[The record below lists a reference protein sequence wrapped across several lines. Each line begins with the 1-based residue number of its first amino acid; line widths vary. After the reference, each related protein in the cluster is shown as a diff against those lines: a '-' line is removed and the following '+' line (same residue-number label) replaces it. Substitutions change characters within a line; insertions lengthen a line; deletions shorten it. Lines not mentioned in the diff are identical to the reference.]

1 MPARVQSV
9 PNPKSPLK
17 ATDIVRTSLLLQNQ
31 NVHPVESYLAKL
43 AEIRASGHATDET
56 SFYPAIEGLLS
67 EIGNRLKPRVRPI
80 LQLKNRGAGLPDG
93 GLFTQDQLKRSAT
106 PEDFTV
112 QPPNRGV
119 VEVKGLSEETSKT
132 VQSEQVRKYLRAYG
146 QVLLTNYREFRVV
159 VLGKDDEPRTL
170 ETFTLANSEAAFWT
184 LAAHPR
190 KADGE
195 VRKTLEEF
203 LTRALL
209 SAVPIT
215 SPDVLASFLASYAR
229 EALAK
234 IEPRSS
240 LKELEDVRKALED
253 ALGLKFESESATEK
267 ENKKGQ
273 HFFRSTLVQTLF
285 YGLFS
290 AWVLWSREPG
300 RRKDDQFEWKSAVW
314 SLQVPM
320 IRALFERLVT
330 PSHVRSLGL
339 EELLSLTG
347 EVLNRVDTGSFFQR
361 FEEDTAVQYFYEPFL
376 EAFDP
381 ELRKQLGVWY
391 TPREIV
397 RYMVERVDTVLR
409 TELGLLSGLADPNV
423 YVLDPACGTGA
434 YLVEVLDRIH
444 RTLKEERGEDALT
457 PQQLK
462 QAAKERVFGFEIL
475 PAPYVIAHLQLGMYL
490 QRADAPLTDG
500 QDTKRERAGV
510 YLTNALTGWEPPDKQ
525 KARLPFQEFEEERDE
540 ADTVKRDKP
549 ILVVLGNPPYNAFA
563 GVSPAEEDG
572 LVEPYKEGLIKEW
585 GIKKFNLDDLYIR
598 FFRLAERRIAEKS
611 HRGVVCFISN
621 FSYLSE
627 PSYVVMRKRLLQG
640 FDALWFDCL
649 NGDSRE
655 TGKLTPEGKPDP
667 SVFSTESNREGIRVG
682 TAIGLMIR
690 RDKAKSDS
698 SVHHRELWGTRKR
711 DELVESLQD
720 TALESRYT
728 SATPTPSNRY
738 SFRPEQISSVYRAW
752 PKVTELC
759 SIYPFNGP
767 IERRGNSLIAT
778 EKESN
783 KFADLVSYLDEKL
796 HDEQVALIAPA
807 LMKSS
812 GEFDAIKSRRKLVG
826 HSKFDGKNI
835 RVYPF
840 KPFDQRWCYLDANL
854 QPLFSRPNPDLIQHS
869 KVAGQGFLITRDSAD
884 KSHEG
889 TPFFFSKNVVDY
901 DFLSGHAR
909 LFPLA
914 IVETVKETPHQ
925 MQLAGIRTNT
935 TIIQPNLSV
944 MARRYCQEIGTSEN
958 EIEDSRSLWLH
969 VLAIGYSPAY
979 LEENADGIRQDW
991 PRIPLPSSSEQFS
1004 ASAALGQR
1012 VADLLDTEKP
1022 VTGVTAGALRPDL
1035 RSVAG
1040 LKRMDGEPLHADED
1054 LKLTAGWGHAGKE
1067 GVTMPGRG
1075 KLVRRE
1081 RTAKE
1086 LSDLAQGL
1094 AALSIPQ
1101 DEGLARLG
1109 SSVVDVYLNDR
1120 CAWTNVPE
1128 RVWELYIGGYQVMK
1142 KWLSYREHSFL
1153 KRPLTLA
1160 EAEEVQAMARRL
1172 TALCLLQ
1179 PELDANYL
1187 KVKGATWHGRSAPEP
1202 IEEYANAQGAA
1213 PRRQDVYAR

>member
-1 MPARVQSV
+1 MRAG
-9 PNPKSPLK
+9 
-17 ATDIVRTSLLLQNQ
+17 LLLQNQ
-31 NVHPVESYLAKL
+31 SVHPIESYLAKL

-93 GLFTQDQLKRSAT
+93 GLFTQDQLKKNAV
-106 PEDFTV
+106 PDDFTV

-119 VEVKGLSEETSKT
+119 VEVKGLSEDTSKT
-132 VQSEQVRKYLRAYG
+132 IQSDQVKKYLRAYG

-159 VLGKDDEPRTL
+159 VLGKDDKPRTL
-170 ETFTLANSEAAFWT
+170 EVFTLAKNEAAFWA

-190 KADGE
+190 KAEGE
-195 VRKTLEEF
+195 VGKTLEEF

-240 LKELEDVRKALED
+240 LKELEDVRKALEE
-253 ALGLKFESESATEK
+253 ALGLKFESELSTEK
-267 ENKKGQ
+267 ENNRGK

-300 RRKDDQFEWKSAVW
+300 RRKGDQFEWKSAVW

-347 EVLNRVDTGSFFQR
+347 EVLNRVDTSAFFQR

-409 TELGLLSGLADPNV
+409 TELGLPSGLADPNV

-490 QRADAPLTDG
+490 QRAHAPLTEEHEG
-500 QDTKRERAGV
+500 KRERAGV

-525 KARLPFQEFEEERDE
+525 KARLPFQEFEEEREE

-563 GVSPAEEDG
+563 GVSPTEEDG
-572 LVEPYKEGLIKEW
+572 LVEPYKEGLIKDW

-621 FSYLSE
+621 MSWVRE
-627 PSYVVMRKRLLQG
+627 PSFVVLRKHLFNAFNKVWIENLHGNRKISEYAPDGRTSETVFAVAGFSPGIQQGVATTLWVKSGDCSGAEVLFRDDHNAAKAEDRRKGLL
-640 FDALWFDCL
+640 
-649 NGDSRE
+649 
-655 TGKLTPEGKPDP
+655 
-667 SVFSTESNREGIRVG
+667 
-682 TAIGLMIR
+682 
-690 RDKAKSDS
+690 
-698 SVHHRELWGTRKR
+698 
-711 DELVESLQD
+711 ESLNAERFNSKYTNAFP
-720 TALESRYT
+720 TAE
-728 SATPTPSNRY
+728 NRY
-738 SFRPEQISSVYRAW
+738 SFWPEDVSDAYSEW
-752 PKVTELC
+752 PKITDLC
-759 SIYPFNGP
+759 AESPSNGLM
-767 IERRGNSLIAT
+767 EKRGGALI
-778 EKESN
+778 
-783 KFADLVSYLDEKL
+783 DCDREKL
-796 HDEQVALIAPA
+796 EERMRLYHDKSLDWDAYRLASSTLTGDWSGFDARKLRGRALDVGFRIEQVVRYAV
-807 LMKSS
+807 
-812 GEFDAIKSRRKLVG
+812 R
-826 HSKFDGKNI
+826 
-835 RVYPF
+835 
-840 KPFDQRWCYLDANL
+840 PFDTRWCYFTDISSIWNR
-854 QPLFSRPNPDLIQHS
+854 SRPALWAQRFEGNRFLATRPAGVANP
-869 KVAGQGFLITRDSAD
+869 
-884 KSHEG
+884 EG
-889 TPFFFSKNVVDY
+889 YPFMFTAALGDNDA
-901 DFLSGHAR
+901 LRGHAYY
-909 LFPLA
+909 FPLDLKQNRPEA
-914 IVETVKETPHQ
+914 ANGHLFGADDSTQHNYSPTVARYLETLGETAAQSH
-925 MQLAGIRTNT
+925 AADI
-935 TIIQPNLSV
+935 
-944 MARRYCQEIGTSEN
+944 
-958 EIEDSRSLWLH
+958 WLH
-969 VLAIGYSPAY
+969 TLAIGYSPAY

-991 PRIPLPSSSEQFS
+991 PRIPLPSSLEQFR
-1004 ASAALGQR
+1004 ASAALGQC
-1012 VADLLDTEKP
+1012 VAELLDTEQP
-1022 VTGVTAGALRPDL
+1022 VAGVTAGALRPEL

-1040 LKRMDGEPLHADED
+1040 LKRMDDKPLDADED
-1054 LKLTAGWGHAGKE
+1054 LRVTAGWGHAGKE

-1081 RTAKE
+1081 RTANE
-1086 LSDLAQGL
+1086 LSELSTGL
-1094 AALSIPQ
+1094 AVIGISQ
-1101 DEGLARLG
+1101 DEGLKRLG
-1109 SSVVDVYLNDR
+1109 NTVVDVYLNDL

-1128 RVWELYIGGYQVMK
+1128 MVWELYIGGYQVMK
-1142 KWLSYREHSFL
+1142 KWLSYREFSLL

-1179 PELDANYL
+1179 TELDANYR
-1187 KVKGATWHGRSAPEP
+1187 KVKSATWQPASETLRE
-1202 IEEYANAQGAA
+1202 
-1213 PRRQDVYAR
+1213 

>member
-1 MPARVQSV
+1 MRAG
-9 PNPKSPLK
+9 
-17 ATDIVRTSLLLQNQ
+17 LLLQNQ
-31 NVHPVESYLAKL
+31 SVHPIESYLAKL

-93 GLFTQDQLKRSAT
+93 GLFTQDQLKKNAV
-106 PEDFTV
+106 PDDFTV

-119 VEVKGLSEETSKT
+119 VEVKGLSEDTSKT
-132 VQSEQVRKYLRAYG
+132 IQLEQVKKYLRAYG

-159 VLGKDDEPRTL
+159 VLGKDDKPRTL
-170 ETFTLANSEAAFWT
+170 EVFTLAKNEAAFWA

-190 KADGE
+190 KAEGE
-195 VRKTLEEF
+195 VGKTLEEF

-240 LKELEDVRKALED
+240 LKELEDVRKALEE
-253 ALGLKFESESATEK
+253 ALGLKFESELSTEK
-267 ENKKGQ
+267 ENNRGK

-300 RRKDDQFEWKSAVW
+300 RRKGDQFEWKSAVW

-347 EVLNRVDTGSFFQR
+347 EVLNRVDTSAFFQR

-409 TELGLLSGLADPNV
+409 TELGLPSGLADPNV

-490 QRADAPLTDG
+490 QRAHAPLTEEHEG
-500 QDTKRERAGV
+500 KRERAGV

-525 KARLPFQEFEEERDE
+525 KARLPFQEFEEEREE

-563 GVSPAEEDG
+563 GVSPTEEDG
-572 LVEPYKEGLIKEW
+572 LVEPYKEGLIKDW

-621 FSYLSE
+621 MSWVRE
-627 PSYVVMRKRLLQG
+627 PSFVVLRKHLFNAFNKVWIENLHGNRKISEYAPDGRTSETVFAVAGFSPGIQQGVATTLWVKSGDCSGAEVLFRDDHNAAKAEDRRKGLL
-640 FDALWFDCL
+640 
-649 NGDSRE
+649 
-655 TGKLTPEGKPDP
+655 
-667 SVFSTESNREGIRVG
+667 
-682 TAIGLMIR
+682 
-690 RDKAKSDS
+690 
-698 SVHHRELWGTRKR
+698 
-711 DELVESLQD
+711 ESLNAERFNSKYTNAFP
-720 TALESRYT
+720 TAE
-728 SATPTPSNRY
+728 NRY
-738 SFRPEQISSVYRAW
+738 SFWPEDVSDAYSEW
-752 PKVTELC
+752 PKITDLC
-759 SIYPFNGP
+759 AEFPSNGLM
-767 IERRGNSLIAT
+767 EKRGGALI
-778 EKESN
+778 
-783 KFADLVSYLDEKL
+783 DCDREKL
-796 HDEQVALIAPA
+796 EERMRLYHDKSLDWDAYRLASSTLTGDWSGFDARKLRGRALDVGFRIEQVVRYAV
-807 LMKSS
+807 
-812 GEFDAIKSRRKLVG
+812 R
-826 HSKFDGKNI
+826 
-835 RVYPF
+835 
-840 KPFDQRWCYLDANL
+840 PFDTRWCYFTDISSIWNR
-854 QPLFSRPNPDLIQHS
+854 SRPALWAQRFEGNRFLATRPAGVANP
-869 KVAGQGFLITRDSAD
+869 
-884 KSHEG
+884 EG
-889 TPFFFSKNVVDY
+889 YPFMFTAALGDNDA
-901 DFLSGHAR
+901 LRGHAYY
-909 LFPLA
+909 FPLDLKQNRPEA
-914 IVETVKETPHQ
+914 ANGHLFGADDSTQHNYSPTVARYLETLGETAAQSH
-925 MQLAGIRTNT
+925 AADI
-935 TIIQPNLSV
+935 
-944 MARRYCQEIGTSEN
+944 
-958 EIEDSRSLWLH
+958 WLH
-969 VLAIGYSPAY
+969 TLAIGYSPAY

-991 PRIPLPSSSEQFS
+991 PRIPLPSSLEQFR
-1004 ASAALGQR
+1004 ASAALGQC
-1012 VADLLDTEKP
+1012 VAELLDTEQP
-1022 VTGVTAGALRPDL
+1022 VAGVTAGALRPEL

-1040 LKRMDGEPLHADED
+1040 LKRMDDKPLDADED
-1054 LKLTAGWGHAGKE
+1054 LRVTAGWGHAGKE

-1075 KLVRRE
+1075 KLVSRE

-1094 AALSIPQ
+1094 AALGIPQ
-1101 DEGLARLG
+1101 DEGLKCLG
-1109 SSVVDVYLNDR
+1109 NTVVDVYLNDL

-1128 RVWELYIGGYQVMK
+1128 KVWELYIGGYQVMK
-1142 KWLSYREHSFL
+1142 KWLSSSVITL
-1153 KRPLTLA
+1153 KPAIRDQFKTGHRDWPKT
-1160 EAEEVQAMARRL
+1160 
-1172 TALCLLQ
+1172 
-1179 PELDANYL
+1179 
-1187 KVKGATWHGRSAPEP
+1187 
-1202 IEEYANAQGAA
+1202 
-1213 PRRQDVYAR
+1213 

>member
-1 MPARVQSV
+1 MA
-9 PNPKSPLK
+9 LG
-17 ATDIVRTSLLLQNQ
+17 IVRAGLLLQNQ
-31 NVHPVESYLAKL
+31 SVHPIESYLAKL

-67 EIGNRLKPRVRPI
+67 EIGNRMKPRVKPV

-93 GLFTQDQLKRSAT
+93 GLFTQDQLKKSAL
-106 PEDFTV
+106 PEDFTI

-119 VEVKGLSEETSKT
+119 VEVKGLAEETGKT
-132 VQSEQVRKYLRAYG
+132 VQSEQVKKYLRAYG

-159 VLGKDDEPRTL
+159 VLGKDDKPRTL
-170 ETFTLANSEAAFWT
+170 ETFTLAKSEAAFWA

-190 KADGE
+190 KAEGE
-195 VRKTLEEF
+195 VGKTLEEF

-240 LKELEDVRKALED
+240 LKELEDVRKALEE
-253 ALGLKFESESATEK
+253 ALGLKFESELATVE
-267 ENKKGQ
+267 ENNRGK

-290 AWVLWSREPG
+290 AWVLWSREPV
-300 RRKDDQFEWKSAVW
+300 RRKGDSFEWKSAVW

-347 EVLNRVDTGSFFQR
+347 EVLNRVDTAAFFQR
-361 FEEDTAVQYFYEPFL
+361 FEEETAVQYFYEPFL

-381 ELRKQLGVWY
+381 ILRKQLGVWY

-409 TELGLLSGLADPNV
+409 TELGLPSGLADPRV

-457 PQQLK
+457 PHQLK

-490 QRADAPLTDG
+490 QRAHAPLTDEQNG
-500 QDTKRERAGV
+500 KRERAGV

-525 KARLPFQEFEEERDE
+525 KAQLPFQEFQEEREE

-563 GVSPAEEDG
+563 GVSPTEEDG
-572 LVEPYKEGLIKEW
+572 LVEPYKEGLIKDW

-611 HRGVVCFISN
+611 QRGVVCFISN

-627 PSYVVMRKRLLQG
+627 PSYVVMRKRLLNG

-667 SVFSTESNREGIRVG
+667 SVFSTDSNREGIRVG

-690 RDKAKSDS
+690 RDKVKGDS
-698 SVHHRELWGTRKR
+698 SVNYRELWGTRKR
-711 DELVESLQD
+711 EELIESLED
-720 TALESRYT
+720 TAFENRYA
-728 SATPTPSNRY
+728 SASPTHANRY
-738 SFRPEQISSVYRAW
+738 SFQPQDVSAAYSEWPKITDLCAEPPSNGLMEKRGGALIDCDREKLEERMRLYHDKSLDWDAYRLASATLTGEWARFDARKARARALDAGFRNEQIVRYAVR
-752 PKVTELC
+752 
-759 SIYPFNGP
+759 
-767 IERRGNSLIAT
+767 
-778 EKESN
+778 
-783 KFADLVSYLDEKL
+783 
-796 HDEQVALIAPA
+796 
-807 LMKSS
+807 
-812 GEFDAIKSRRKLVG
+812 
-826 HSKFDGKNI
+826 
-835 RVYPF
+835 
-840 KPFDQRWCYLDANL
+840 PFDTRWCYYSDA
-854 QPLFSRPNPDLIQHS
+854 RPIWNEPRPALWAQS
-869 KVAGQGFLITRDSAD
+869 FEGNSFLLTRMRCTASPEGFPIS
-884 KSHEG
+884 
-889 TPFFFSKNVVDY
+889 FSKCLSDDHYIIPDAVAVP
-901 DFLSGHAR
+901 FLLRHPATSMFAS
-909 LFPLA
+909 
-914 IVETVKETPHQ
+914 HQ
-925 MQLAGIRTNT
+925 TDGNLSQLASEYLRSMGLGIS
-935 TIIQPNLSV
+935 PES
-944 MARRYCQEIGTSEN
+944 AA
-958 EIEDSRSLWLH
+958 SLWMH
-969 VLAIGYSPAY
+969 TLAIGYSPVY

-991 PRIPLPSSSEQFS
+991 PRIPLTSSLEQFKVS
-1004 ASAALGQR
+1004 AGLGQR
-1012 VADLLDTEKP
+1012 VADLLETEKP
-1022 VTGVTAGALRPDL
+1022 VAGITAGALRPEL
-1035 RSVAG
+1035 RGVAG
-1040 LKRMDGEPLHADED
+1040 LRRIDGKPLNVEED
-1054 LKLTAGWGHAGKE
+1054 LQLTAGWGHAGKE

-1075 KLVRRE
+1075 KLVSRE
-1081 RTAKE
+1081 RTTKE

-1094 AALSIPQ
+1094 AALGIPK
-1101 DEGLARLG
+1101 DEGLACLG
-1109 SSVVDVYLNDR
+1109 STVVDVYLNDL

-1128 RVWELYIGGYQVMK
+1128 KVWELYIGGYQVMK
-1142 KWLSYREHSFL
+1142 KWLSYREYSFL
-1153 KRPLTLA
+1153 KRPLALA

-1179 PELDANYL
+1179 PELDVNYR
-1187 KVKGATWHGRSAPEP
+1187 KTTSSTWQELASQSSEELAHGK
-1202 IEEYANAQGAA
+1202 
-1213 PRRQDVYAR
+1213 

>member
-1 MPARVQSV
+1 M
-9 PNPKSPLK
+9 
-17 ATDIVRTSLLLQNQ
+17 
-31 NVHPVESYLAKL
+31 HPVETYLSKL
-43 AEIRASGHATDET
+43 AEIRASGSATDET

-67 EIGNRLKPRVRPI
+67 EIGSGSRMKPHVRPV

-93 GLFTQDQLKRSAT
+93 GLFTQDQLRKNAV
-106 PEDFTV
+106 PDDFTA

-119 VEVKGLSEETSKT
+119 VEVKGLAEETSKT
-132 VQSEQVRKYLRAYG
+132 VQSEQVKKYLHAYG

-159 VLGKDDEPRTL
+159 VLGNDDKPRTL
-170 ETFTLANSEAAFWT
+170 ETFTLAKNEAAFWA

-190 KADGE
+190 KAEEGIG
-195 VRKTLEEF
+195 RTLEEF

-209 SAVPIT
+209 STVPIT

-240 LKELEDVRKALED
+240 LKELEDVRKALEE
-253 ALGLKFESESATEK
+253 ALGLKFESELAPEK
-267 ENKKGQ
+267 ENRKGQ

-290 AWVLWSREPG
+290 AWVLWSHDPA
-300 RRKDDQFEWKSAVW
+300 RRKGDEFEWKSAVW

-347 EVLNRVDTGSFFQR
+347 EVLNRVNADAFFQS
-361 FEEDTAVQYFYEPFL
+361 FEKESAVQYFYEPFL

-409 TELGLLSGLADPNV
+409 TELGLTSGLADPNV

-444 RTLKEERGEDALT
+444 RTLKEERGEDDLT

-490 QRADAPLTDG
+490 QRAHAPLVDEPEG
-500 QDTKRERAGV
+500 RRERAGV

-525 KARLPFQEFEEERDE
+525 KARLPFTEFEEEREE
-540 ADTVKRDKP
+540 ADAVKRSKP

-563 GVSPAEEDG
+563 GVSPTEEDG
-572 LVEPYKEGLIKEW
+572 LVEPYKEGLIKDW

-627 PSYVVMRKRLLQG
+627 PSYVVMRKRLLNG

-655 TGKLTPEGKPDP
+655 TGKLTPDGKPDP
-667 SVFSTESNREGIRVG
+667 SVFSTQSNHEGIRVG

-690 RDKAKSDS
+690 RDKTKSDL
-698 SVHHRELWGTRKR
+698 SVHYREFWGTRKR
-711 DELVESLQD
+711 EELIESLRDVAFERQ
-720 TALESRYT
+720 YV
-728 SATPTPSNRY
+728 SAAPTQANRFSFQPQQVSVAY
-738 SFRPEQISSVYRAW
+738 SEW
-752 PKVTELC
+752 PRITELC
-759 SIYPFNGP
+759 AEAPSNGLMEKRGGAL
-767 IERRGNSLIAT
+767 IDCDREKLEERMRLYHDKSLDWDAYR
-778 EKESN
+778 
-783 KFADLVSYLDEKL
+783 LVSST
-796 HDEQVALIAPA
+796 LIGDWAR
-807 LMKSS
+807 
-812 GEFDAIKSRRKLVG
+812 FDARKARARALDARFRREQMV
-826 HSKFDGKNI
+826 
-835 RVYPF
+835 RYAVR
-840 KPFDQRWCYLDANL
+840 PFDTRWCYYTDARPIWNEPRPAL
-854 QPLFSRPNPDLIQHS
+854 WAQCFEGNRFIATRPAGVANPEGIPFMFTAALGDNDALRGHAYYFPLGLKRSRPEAASGHLFSAD
-869 KVAGQGFLITRDSAD
+869 DSVLNNYSPTVSRYLETLGETAAQSFTAD
-884 KSHEG
+884 
-889 TPFFFSKNVVDY
+889 
-901 DFLSGHAR
+901 
-909 LFPLA
+909 
-914 IVETVKETPHQ
+914 I
-925 MQLAGIRTNT
+925 
-935 TIIQPNLSV
+935 
-944 MARRYCQEIGTSEN
+944 
-958 EIEDSRSLWLH
+958 WLH
-969 VLAIGYSPAY
+969 TLAIGYSPTY
-979 LEENADGIRQDW
+979 LKENADGIRQDW
-991 PRIPLPSSSEQFS
+991 PRIPLPSSLEQFR

-1022 VTGVTAGALRPDL
+1022 LPGVTAGALRPEL
-1035 RSVAG
+1035 RPVAG
-1040 LKRMDGEPLHADED
+1040 LKRMDGKPLDAEED
-1054 LKLTAGWGHAGKE
+1054 LRLTAGWGHAGKE

-1075 KLVRRE
+1075 KLVCRE

-1086 LSDLAQGL
+1086 LADLAQGL
-1094 AALSIPQ
+1094 AVLGIPE

-1109 SSVVDVYLNDR
+1109 GTVVDVYLNDL

-1128 RVWELYIGGYQVMK
+1128 QVWELYIGGYQVMK
-1142 KWLSYREHSFL
+1142 KWLSYREFSFVQ
-1153 KRPLTLA
+1153 RPLTLA

-1187 KVKGATWHGRSAPEP
+1187 KVKSATWQGKMAPTSSNE
-1202 IEEYANAQGAA
+1202 
-1213 PRRQDVYAR
+1213 

>member
-1 MPARVQSV
+1 M
-9 PNPKSPLK
+9 
-17 ATDIVRTSLLLQNQ
+17 
-31 NVHPVESYLAKL
+31 HPVESYFVKL

-56 SFYPAIEGLLS
+56 SYYPAIETLLA
-67 EIGNRLKPRVRPI
+67 EIGKGLKPRVVPI

-93 GLFTQDQLKRSAT
+93 GLFTQDQLKKNSL
-106 PEDFTV
+106 PEDFTA

-119 VEVKGLSEETSKT
+119 VEVKALPEETSKT
-132 VQSEQVRKYLRAYG
+132 VQSEQVKKYLRAYG
-146 QVLLTNYREFRVV
+146 QVLVTNYREFRVV
-159 VLGKDDEPRTL
+159 VLGKDDKPRTL
-170 ETFTLANSEAAFWT
+170 ETFTLAKSEAAFWT
-184 LAAHPR
+184 LAAHPH
-190 KADGE
+190 KASGE
-195 VRKTLEEF
+195 IGKTLQEF

-215 SPDVLASFLASYAR
+215 SPNVLASFLASYAR

-240 LKELEDVRKALED
+240 LRELEDVRKALEE
-253 ALGLKFESESATEK
+253 ALGLRFESDLATEK
-267 ENKKGQ
+267 ENNRGK

-300 RRKDDQFEWKSAVW
+300 RRKGDQFEWKSAVW

-347 EVLNRVDTGSFFQR
+347 EVLNRVDAAAFFQR

-409 TELGLLSGLADPNV
+409 TELGLPSGLADPNV

-457 PQQLK
+457 PHQLK
-462 QAAKERVFGFEIL
+462 QAVKERVFGFEIL

-490 QRADAPLTDG
+490 QRAHAPLTDEHAG
-500 QDTKRERAGV
+500 KRERAGV

-525 KARLPFQEFEEERDE
+525 KARLPFQEFEEEREE

-563 GVSPAEEDG
+563 GVSPTEEDG

-640 FDALWFDCL
+640 FDSLWFDCL

-690 RDKAKSDS
+690 RNKAKSDF
-698 SVHHRELWGTRKR
+698 SVHYRELWGTRKR
-711 DELVESLQD
+711 EVLVESVQD
-720 TALESRYT
+720 GALESRYST
-728 SATPTPSNRY
+728 ASPTPENRY
-738 SFRPEQISSVYRAW
+738 SFQPQLVSAAYSEWSKI
-752 PKVTELC
+752 TELC
-759 SIYPFNGP
+759 AESPSNGLM
-767 IERRGNSLIAT
+767 EKRGGALI
-778 EKESN
+778 
-783 KFADLVSYLDEKL
+783 DIDREKL
-796 HDEQVALIAPA
+796 EERMRLYHD
-807 LMKSS
+807 KSLDWDAYRLAS
-812 GEFDAIKSRRKLVG
+812 STLTGNWARFDARKARARALDNGFQDNQIV
-826 HSKFDGKNI
+826 
-835 RVYPF
+835 RYAVR
-840 KPFDQRWCYLDANL
+840 PFDTRWCYYTEARPIWNEPRPTLWAQCFEGNSFLLTRMRCTASPEGFPISFSSCLSDDHYIIPDA
-854 QPLFSRPNPDLIQHS
+854 
-869 KVAGQGFLITRDSAD
+869 VAVPFLLRHPATSMFASEQTD
-884 KSHEG
+884 G
-889 TPFFFSKNVVDY
+889 
-901 DFLSGHAR
+901 
-909 LFPLA
+909 
-914 IVETVKETPHQ
+914 
-925 MQLAGIRTNT
+925 
-935 TIIQPNLSV
+935 NLSRLASDYLRTV
-944 MARRYCQEIGTSEN
+944 GLEN
-958 EIEDSRSLWLH
+958 SGESSASLWLH
-969 VLAIGYSPAY
+969 ILAIGYSPSY

-991 PRIPLPSSSEQFS
+991 PRIPLPSSLGQFT

-1022 VTGVTAGALRPDL
+1022 LTGVTAGALRPEL

-1040 LKRMDGEPLHADED
+1040 LKRMDGKPLHADED
-1054 LKLTAGWGHAGKE
+1054 LQLKAGWGHAGKN

-1075 KLVRRE
+1075 KLVNRE
-1081 RTAKE
+1081 RTPKE
-1086 LSDLAQGL
+1086 LSELVQGL
-1094 AALSIPQ
+1094 AALGIPQ

-1109 SSVVDVYLNDR
+1109 STVVDVYLNDL

-1128 RVWELYIGGYQVMK
+1128 NAWELYIGGYQVMK

-1160 EAEEVQAMARRL
+1160 EAEEVQAIARRL

-1187 KVKGATWHGRSAPEP
+1187 KVKYATWQERPSPVFREV
-1202 IEEYANAQGAA
+1202 AN
-1213 PRRQDVYAR
+1213 